1 MSSPFRSIAV
11 AAAVHLAVFSCA
23 PQAAARALRVCAD
36 PNNLPFSNERQ
47 EGFENRIVALLAE
60 ELHAELRYTWWA
72 GRRGY
77 LRNTLKAGV
86 CDLVPG
92 VVAGAE
98 GVRTTRP
105 YYRSR
110 YVFVTRSDDGL
121 PLSSFDD
128 PRLKELTIG
137 VQLVG
142 DDGGN
147 PPAAHALARR
157 GLAANLRG
165 YTVYGDYSQPDPG
178 GRIVAAVAA
187 GDVDAAVVWGPFAG
201 YFAPRQTVALSISAG
216 PDNDGPRLPL
226 VFDIA
231 MAVRTEDRALRDE
244 IDAVLRRRHA
254 DVAAILNGYGILSD
268 EAGATQRGRP

>member
-11 AAAVHLAVFSCA
+11 AAAFLTVLACTA
-23 PQAAARALRVCAD
+23 PAAARALRVCAD
-36 PNNLPFSNERQ
+36 PNNMPFSNERQ
-47 EGFENRIVALLAE
+47 EGFENKLAALLAK
-60 ELHAELRYTWWA
+60 ELHAELQYTWWA
-72 GRRGY
+72 GRRGF

-86 CDLVPG
+86 CDVVPG
-92 VVAGAE
+92 AVAGAE

-110 YVFVTRSDDGL
+110 YVFVTRSNDGL
-121 PLSSFDD
+121 RPSSFDD
-128 PRLKELTIG
+128 PLLQRLTIG

-165 YTVYGDYSQPDPG
+165 YTVYGDYSRPDPAG
-178 GRIVAAVAA
+178 QIVAAVAA

-244 IDAVLRRRHA
+244 IDAVLHRRHA
-254 DVAAILNGYGILSD
+254 DVAAILADYGILPD
-268 EAGATQRGRP
+268 EAGAIQRGRP